1 MRASSCA
8 STRPPGKSSPG
19 TRERSPGYWKN
30 PEATARTIDADGWLH
45 TGDVGEW
52 VDGTYLKITDRMK
65 DIIITAGG
73 KNVAPSEIENALKAS
88 PYIKEAIVIGDARKY
103 LTALIGIE
111 LDTVG
116 HWAQT
121 RKLPYTTYRDL
132 GEKKE
137 VLALVQ
143 SIVDEVNERFAT
155 GRAGQEVLHAAKG
168 IGPRGRRADRH
179 PEGEAQGDR
188 DDVRRPGRG
197 HVPMT
202 ELVQCLVRGLGDGSV
217 YALLAFGFVIIY
229 KSMGVIS
236 FAQPSLMLA
245 GAVLVTYLVTTVN
258 FYLAVLVAAA
268 AVALLAMGV
277 ERTVLRPMI
286 GKPVFVISIITLG
299 VDIVIRVV
307 VNAYIGLDVRPVG
320 APWGLATSRLLGI
333 EVQQRHLIM
342 FVTTM
347 VLVAIL
353 FAFFRY
359 SRMGLAMRAVAFDQ
373 EVALA
378 QGVSVGLV
386 FTLSWAIAGAL
397 ATVAG
402 VFVSTGAGVD
412 QQLWIIA
419 LKALPVI
426 ILGGLDSLGGAVIA
440 GLAIGVVESLVAT
453 YGPDFAPWLGGE
465 FALVTPYLVM
475 MVVLLVRPYGL
486 FGTREVVRI

>member
-1 MRASSCA
+1 
-8 STRPPGKSSPG
+8 
-19 TRERSPGYWKN
+19 
-30 PEATARTIDADGWLH
+30 
-45 TGDVGEW
+45 
-52 VDGTYLKITDRMK
+52 
-65 DIIITAGG
+65 
-73 KNVAPSEIENALKAS
+73 
-88 PYIKEAIVIGDARKY
+88 
-103 LTALIGIE
+103 
-111 LDTVG
+111 
-116 HWAQT
+116 
-121 RKLPYTTYRDL
+121 
-132 GEKKE
+132 
-137 VLALVQ
+137 
-143 SIVDEVNERFAT
+143 
-155 GRAGQEVLHAAKG
+155 
-168 IGPRGRRADRH
+168 
-179 PEGEAQGDR
+179 
-188 DDVRRPGRG
+188 
-197 HVPMT
+197 MT

-217 YALLAFGFVIIY
+217 YALLAFGFVIIF

-236 FAQPSLMLA
+236 FAQPALMLS
-245 GAVLVTYLVTTVN
+245 GAVLVAYLVTTVN
-258 FYLAVLVAAA
+258 FYLAVVLAAA
-268 AVALLAMGV
+268 AVALLAVGV

-307 VNAYIGLDVRPVG
+307 VNAYIGLDVRQVG
-320 APWGLATSRLLGI
+320 APWGLSTSRLLGI

-342 FVTTM
+342 FGTTM

-378 QGVSVGLV
+378 QGVSVGFV
-386 FTLSWAIAGAL
+386 FALSWAIAGAL

-453 YGPDFAPWLGGE
+453 YGSDLAPWLGGE

-486 FGTREVVRI
+486 FGTREVIRI

>member
-1 MRASSCA
+1 
-8 STRPPGKSSPG
+8 
-19 TRERSPGYWKN
+19 
-30 PEATARTIDADGWLH
+30 
-45 TGDVGEW
+45 
-52 VDGTYLKITDRMK
+52 
-65 DIIITAGG
+65 
-73 KNVAPSEIENALKAS
+73 
-88 PYIKEAIVIGDARKY
+88 
-103 LTALIGIE
+103 
-111 LDTVG
+111 
-116 HWAQT
+116 
-121 RKLPYTTYRDL
+121 
-132 GEKKE
+132 
-137 VLALVQ
+137 
-143 SIVDEVNERFAT
+143 
-155 GRAGQEVLHAAKG
+155 
-168 IGPRGRRADRH
+168 
-179 PEGEAQGDR
+179 
-188 DDVRRPGRG
+188 
-197 HVPMT
+197 MT

-217 YALLAFGFVIIY
+217 YALLAFGFVIIF

-236 FAQPSLMLA
+236 FAQPALMLS

-258 FYLAVLVAAA
+258 FYLAVVLAAV
-268 AVALLAMGV
+268 AVALLAVGV

-307 VNAYIGLDVRPVG
+307 VNGSIGLDVRQVG
-320 APWGLATSRLLGI
+320 APWGLSTSRLLGI

-378 QGVSVGLV
+378 QGVSVGFV
-386 FTLSWAIAGAL
+386 FALSWAIAGAL

-453 YGPDFAPWLGGE
+453 YGADLAPFLGGE
-465 FALVTPYLVM
+465 FSLVTPYLVM

-486 FGTREVVRI
+486 FGTREVIRI

>member
-1 MRASSCA
+1 
-8 STRPPGKSSPG
+8 
-19 TRERSPGYWKN
+19 
-30 PEATARTIDADGWLH
+30 
-45 TGDVGEW
+45 
-52 VDGTYLKITDRMK
+52 
-65 DIIITAGG
+65 
-73 KNVAPSEIENALKAS
+73 
-88 PYIKEAIVIGDARKY
+88 
-103 LTALIGIE
+103 
-111 LDTVG
+111 
-116 HWAQT
+116 
-121 RKLPYTTYRDL
+121 
-132 GEKKE
+132 
-137 VLALVQ
+137 
-143 SIVDEVNERFAT
+143 
-155 GRAGQEVLHAAKG
+155 
-168 IGPRGRRADRH
+168 
-179 PEGEAQGDR
+179 
-188 DDVRRPGRG
+188 
-197 HVPMT
+197 MT

-217 YALLAFGFVIIY
+217 YALLALGFVIIF

-236 FAQPSLMLA
+236 FAQPALMLS

-258 FYLAVLVAAA
+258 FYLAVVLAAA
-268 AVALLAMGV
+268 AVALLAVGV

-307 VNAYIGLDVRPVG
+307 VNAYIGLDVRQVG
-320 APWGLATSRLLGI
+320 APWGLSTSRLLGV

-378 QGVSVGLV
+378 QGVSVGFV
-386 FTLSWAIAGAL
+386 FALSWAIAGAL

-453 YGPDFAPWLGGE
+453 YGADIAPWLGGE
-465 FALVTPYLVM
+465 FSLVTPYLVM

-486 FGTREVVRI
+486 FGTREVIRI

>member
-1 MRASSCA
+1 
-8 STRPPGKSSPG
+8 
-19 TRERSPGYWKN
+19 
-30 PEATARTIDADGWLH
+30 
-45 TGDVGEW
+45 
-52 VDGTYLKITDRMK
+52 
-65 DIIITAGG
+65 
-73 KNVAPSEIENALKAS
+73 
-88 PYIKEAIVIGDARKY
+88 
-103 LTALIGIE
+103 
-111 LDTVG
+111 
-116 HWAQT
+116 
-121 RKLPYTTYRDL
+121 
-132 GEKKE
+132 
-137 VLALVQ
+137 
-143 SIVDEVNERFAT
+143 
-155 GRAGQEVLHAAKG
+155 
-168 IGPRGRRADRH
+168 
-179 PEGEAQGDR
+179 
-188 DDVRRPGRG
+188 
-197 HVPMT
+197 MT

-217 YALLAFGFVIIY
+217 YALLAFGFVIIF

-236 FAQPSLMLA
+236 FAQPALMLS

-258 FYLAVLVAAA
+258 FYLAVVLAAA
-268 AVALLAMGV
+268 AVALLAVGV

-307 VNAYIGLDVRPVG
+307 VNAYIGLDVRQVG
-320 APWGLATSRLLGI
+320 APWGLSTTRLLGV

-378 QGVSVGLV
+378 QGVSVGFV
-386 FTLSWAIAGAL
+386 FALSWAIAGAL

-453 YGPDFAPWLGGE
+453 YGADIAPWMGGE
-465 FALVTPYLVM
+465 FSLVTPYLVM

-486 FGTREVVRI
+486 FGTREVIRI

>member
-1 MRASSCA
+1 
-8 STRPPGKSSPG
+8 
-19 TRERSPGYWKN
+19 
-30 PEATARTIDADGWLH
+30 
-45 TGDVGEW
+45 
-52 VDGTYLKITDRMK
+52 
-65 DIIITAGG
+65 
-73 KNVAPSEIENALKAS
+73 
-88 PYIKEAIVIGDARKY
+88 
-103 LTALIGIE
+103 
-111 LDTVG
+111 
-116 HWAQT
+116 
-121 RKLPYTTYRDL
+121 
-132 GEKKE
+132 
-137 VLALVQ
+137 
-143 SIVDEVNERFAT
+143 
-155 GRAGQEVLHAAKG
+155 
-168 IGPRGRRADRH
+168 
-179 PEGEAQGDR
+179 
-188 DDVRRPGRG
+188 
-197 HVPMT
+197 MT

-217 YALLAFGFVIIY
+217 YALLAFGFVIIF

-236 FAQPSLMLA
+236 FAQPALMLS

-258 FYLAVLVAAA
+258 FYLAVVLAAA
-268 AVALLAMGV
+268 AVALLAVGV

-307 VNAYIGLDVRPVG
+307 VNAYIGLDVRQVG
-320 APWGLATSRLLGI
+320 APWGLSTSRLLGI

-359 SRMGLAMRAVAFDQ
+359 SRMGLAMRAVALDQ

-378 QGVSVGLV
+378 QGVSVGFV
-386 FTLSWAIAGAL
+386 FALSWAIAGAL

-453 YGPDFAPWLGGE
+453 YGADIAPWLGGE
-465 FALVTPYLVM
+465 FSLVTPYLVM

-486 FGTREVVRI
+486 FGTREVIRI

>member
-1 MRASSCA
+1 
-8 STRPPGKSSPG
+8 
-19 TRERSPGYWKN
+19 
-30 PEATARTIDADGWLH
+30 
-45 TGDVGEW
+45 
-52 VDGTYLKITDRMK
+52 
-65 DIIITAGG
+65 
-73 KNVAPSEIENALKAS
+73 
-88 PYIKEAIVIGDARKY
+88 
-103 LTALIGIE
+103 
-111 LDTVG
+111 
-116 HWAQT
+116 
-121 RKLPYTTYRDL
+121 
-132 GEKKE
+132 
-137 VLALVQ
+137 
-143 SIVDEVNERFAT
+143 
-155 GRAGQEVLHAAKG
+155 
-168 IGPRGRRADRH
+168 
-179 PEGEAQGDR
+179 
-188 DDVRRPGRG
+188 
-197 HVPMT
+197 MT

-245 GAVLVTYLVTTVN
+245 GAVLVTYLVTAMN
-258 FYLAVLVAAA
+258 FYLAVLLAAA
-268 AVALLAMGV
+268 AVALLAVGV

-320 APWGLATSRLLGI
+320 APWGLSTSRFLGI
-333 EVQQRHLIM
+333 EVQQRHLVM

-347 VLVAIL
+347 VLVAVL

-378 QGVSVGLV
+378 QGVSVGMV
-386 FTLSWAIAGAL
+386 FMLSWAIAGAL

-440 GLAIGVVESLVAT
+440 GLAIGVVESFVAT
-453 YGPDFAPWLGGE
+453 YGADIAPWLGGE

>member
-1 MRASSCA
+1 
-8 STRPPGKSSPG
+8 
-19 TRERSPGYWKN
+19 
-30 PEATARTIDADGWLH
+30 
-45 TGDVGEW
+45 
-52 VDGTYLKITDRMK
+52 
-65 DIIITAGG
+65 
-73 KNVAPSEIENALKAS
+73 
-88 PYIKEAIVIGDARKY
+88 
-103 LTALIGIE
+103 
-111 LDTVG
+111 
-116 HWAQT
+116 
-121 RKLPYTTYRDL
+121 
-132 GEKKE
+132 
-137 VLALVQ
+137 
-143 SIVDEVNERFAT
+143 
-155 GRAGQEVLHAAKG
+155 
-168 IGPRGRRADRH
+168 
-179 PEGEAQGDR
+179 
-188 DDVRRPGRG
+188 
-197 HVPMT
+197 MT

-236 FAQPSLMLA
+236 FAQPAFMLA
-245 GAVLVTYLVTTVN
+245 GAVLVTYLVTAVN
-258 FYLAVLVAAA
+258 FYLAVLLAAA
-268 AVALLAMGV
+268 TVALLAVGV

-307 VNAYIGLDVRPVG
+307 VNAYIGLDVRQVS
-320 APWGLATSRLLGI
+320 APWGLTTSRLLGI

-359 SRMGLAMRAVAFDQ
+359 ARMGLAMRAVAFDQ

-378 QGVSVGLV
+378 QGVSVGQV
-386 FTLSWAIAGAL
+386 FALSWAIAGAL

-426 ILGGLDSLGGAVIA
+426 ILGGLDSLVGAVIA
-440 GLAIGVVESLVAT
+440 GLVIGAVESLVAT
-453 YGPDFAPWLGGE
+453 YGHDLAPWLGGE

>member
-1 MRASSCA
+1 
-8 STRPPGKSSPG
+8 
-19 TRERSPGYWKN
+19 
-30 PEATARTIDADGWLH
+30 
-45 TGDVGEW
+45 
-52 VDGTYLKITDRMK
+52 
-65 DIIITAGG
+65 
-73 KNVAPSEIENALKAS
+73 
-88 PYIKEAIVIGDARKY
+88 
-103 LTALIGIE
+103 
-111 LDTVG
+111 
-116 HWAQT
+116 
-121 RKLPYTTYRDL
+121 
-132 GEKKE
+132 
-137 VLALVQ
+137 
-143 SIVDEVNERFAT
+143 
-155 GRAGQEVLHAAKG
+155 
-168 IGPRGRRADRH
+168 
-179 PEGEAQGDR
+179 
-188 DDVRRPGRG
+188 
-197 HVPMT
+197 MT

-236 FAQPSLMLA
+236 FAQPALMLS

-258 FYLAVLVAAA
+258 FYLAVVLAAA
-268 AVALLAMGV
+268 AVALLAVGV

-307 VNAYIGLDVRPVG
+307 VNGYIGLDVRQVG
-320 APWGLATSRLLGI
+320 APWGLSTSRLFGT

-378 QGVSVGLV
+378 QGVSVGFV
-386 FTLSWAIAGAL
+386 FALSWAIAGAL

-402 VFVSTGAGVD
+402 VFISTGAGVD

-426 ILGGLDSLGGAVIA
+426 ILGGLDSLGGAVVA

-453 YGPDFAPWLGGE
+453 YGADIAPWLGGE
-465 FALVTPYLVM
+465 FSLVTPYLVM

-486 FGTREVVRI
+486 FGTREVIRI

>member
-1 MRASSCA
+1 
-8 STRPPGKSSPG
+8 
-19 TRERSPGYWKN
+19 
-30 PEATARTIDADGWLH
+30 
-45 TGDVGEW
+45 
-52 VDGTYLKITDRMK
+52 
-65 DIIITAGG
+65 
-73 KNVAPSEIENALKAS
+73 
-88 PYIKEAIVIGDARKY
+88 
-103 LTALIGIE
+103 
-111 LDTVG
+111 
-116 HWAQT
+116 
-121 RKLPYTTYRDL
+121 
-132 GEKKE
+132 
-137 VLALVQ
+137 
-143 SIVDEVNERFAT
+143 
-155 GRAGQEVLHAAKG
+155 
-168 IGPRGRRADRH
+168 
-179 PEGEAQGDR
+179 
-188 DDVRRPGRG
+188 
-197 HVPMT
+197 MT
-202 ELVQCLVRGLGDGSV
+202 ELLQCLVRGLGDGSV
-217 YALLAFGFVIIY
+217 YALLAFGFVIIF

-236 FAQPSLMLA
+236 FAQPALMLS
-245 GAVLVTYLVTTVN
+245 GAVLVTYLVATVN
-258 FYLAVLVAAA
+258 FYVAVLIAAA
-268 AVALLAMGV
+268 AVALLAVGV

-299 VDIVIRVV
+299 VDIVIRVI

-320 APWGLATSRLLGI
+320 APWGLSTTRLLGV

-342 FVTTM
+342 FATTM

-378 QGVSVGLV
+378 QGVSVGFV
-386 FTLSWAIAGAL
+386 FALSWAIAGAL

-440 GLAIGVVESLVAT
+440 GLTIGVVESLVAT
-453 YGPDFAPWLGGE
+453 YGADIVPWMGGE
-465 FALVTPYLVM
+465 FSLVTPYLVM